1 MPAAGFAPLIGAQ
14 VADERVRKDSLEQRG
29 IAVISSAGTLVA
41 IVLGFLSLTRLGDAE
56 RMPSVALGLLIGTLV
71 VLTAASALGL
81 LINLPRPL
89 PVVELHD
96 LIGQRDAAAPQTELA
111 FQCTLLVTLRQHNRG
126 CARRLFGALLLEVLA
141 LAMMAGSALRIL
153 WPAL

>member
-1 MPAAGFAPLIGAQ
+1 M
-14 VADERVRKDSLEQRG
+14 DERARKASLEQRG

-41 IVLGFLSLTRLGDAE
+41 IVLGFLSLTSLGDAE
-56 RMPSVALGLLIGTLV
+56 HMPSVALGLLIGALV
-71 VLTAASALGL
+71 SLIAASALGL

-96 LIGQRDAAAPQTELA
+96 LIGQRDATVTQTELA
-111 FQCTLLVTLRQHNRG
+111 FNCTLLVALRQHNRG
-126 CARRLFGALLLEVLA
+126 CARWLFGALLLEVLSLA
-141 LAMMAGSALRIL
+141 LMTGSALRIL